1 MNLVKTTFITHNSI
15 GKIGKITKEIYD
27 RGLNITKSQMI
38 THKNLLILNTEH
50 NSNKLTKIDDIVL
63 KYNIKDLDEI
73 FKIKEVTGFD
83 YINRKLLIECADSPG
98 IIHDTSF
105 IMSEMGINIESLKSD
120 TDLSPISSVNLFK
133 LSMNLNVP
141 KKLDI
146 EHINNSMEKI
156 YIKYGI
162 DYKFK

>member
-1 MNLVKTTFITHNSI
+1 
-15 GKIGKITKEIYD
+15 
-27 RGLNITKSQMI
+27 
-38 THKNLLILNTEH
+38 
-50 NSNKLTKIDDIVL
+50 
-63 KYNIKDLDEI
+63 
-73 FKIKEVTGFD
+73 
-83 YINRKLLIECADSPG
+83 
-98 IIHDTSF
+98 
-105 IMSEMGINIESLKSD
+105 KSD